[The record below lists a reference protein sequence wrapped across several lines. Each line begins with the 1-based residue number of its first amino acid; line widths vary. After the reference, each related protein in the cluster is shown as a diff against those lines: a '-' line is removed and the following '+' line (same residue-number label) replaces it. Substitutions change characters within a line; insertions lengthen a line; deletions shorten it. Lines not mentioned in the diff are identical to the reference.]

1 MPVERSNSKSL
12 SHDLFH
18 DLTPQ
23 QLDREARSL
32 ADVEALTPATRA
44 RLEAQL
50 VERLKTP
57 VDPPTWGPDWVRKGD
72 RNAPKHRREGRRF
85 GLLSLMTPKKK
96 DAEAGESEPA
106 LSREEQDDAHI
117 IVRNLEKSRQV
128 HHYRGL
134 YVVAVL
140 LALGIA
146 ALAMFVDYNIIRGD
160 VWTRALSNEFMQVP
174 ESLQS
179 SVVFKSLQV
188 VFAVLIVHFMLKIT
202 GVYGRNTLIA
212 AAFVLALVMIGSL
225 GYLVAYNNMA
235 GATSATLDQ
244 QDQNTNASRGNS
256 IDQLFADNK
265 ASSSPRAIP
274 ASVSTDTTTSADG
287 VSLGL
292 PKISQ
297 SSLAN
302 TDSWVWLAFA
312 SVIFFIVTTVAAL
325 YMQTVENN
333 VRNFTISRDY
343 NHRKRNF
350 AQLHLLELADRRQGS
365 KSQAPQV

>member
-1 MPVERSNSKSL
+1 MYEWALNLRAMSWKS
-12 SHDLFH
+12 
-18 DLTPQ
+18 
-23 QLDREARSL
+23 
-32 ADVEALTPATRA
+32 
-44 RLEAQL
+44 
-50 VERLKTP
+50 
-57 VDPPTWGPDWVRKGD
+57 
-72 RNAPKHRREGRRF
+72 
-85 GLLSLMTPKKK
+85 
-96 DAEAGESEPA
+96 
-106 LSREEQDDAHI
+106 
-117 IVRNLEKSRQV
+117 
-128 HHYRGL
+128 
-134 YVVAVL
+134 
-140 LALGIA
+140 
-146 ALAMFVDYNIIRGD
+146 
-160 VWTRALSNEFMQVP
+160 
-174 ESLQS
+174 
-179 SVVFKSLQV
+179 VF
-188 VFAVLIVHFMLKIT
+188 VLIVHFMLKIT